1 MPFAQCLFKFGYE
14 VHILSLVWWR
24 ASRDANLTDTDKA
37 KILHAAKTAAARISV
52 KRVLT
57 GSAVHVEKGDS
68 TGK

>member
-1 MPFAQCLFKFGYE
+1 
-14 VHILSLVWWR
+14 LVWWR

-68 TGK
+68 TRK